1 MITAIIP
8 ILLSIL
14 VSIALSWVYFLRVA
28 IKRPPIGV
36 MNLWDVAF
44 VIAGILI
51 IPYLYLHLPLW
62 IVTALLALLTASI
75 IYFVLEPVVRVK
87 IALWLLALS
96 LTLAVIATAV
106 TFGANS
112 RAFYVI
118 NNLVLV
124 LIVIG
129 VSNIWVQSGMR
140 ARDATVLAIFLMIYD
155 FIFTSL
161 LPVTNDLFVSL
172 SALPFAPMFVWSFR
186 DEGQWLAIGLGDVL
200 LVSVFPFVL
209 DKAFGRS
216 AGWMA
221 AIVAMG
227 IIVILLVSPNIGLL
241 RETIPVMVVI
251 GPLMFLQYSFWHRQ
265 LGAERTMR
273 QYLQSTKPDH

>member
-1 MITAIIP
+1 MFTGPIP
-8 ILLSIL
+8 ILLSVL
-14 VSIALSWVYFLRVA
+14 ASLALSSGYFLRVV

-75 IYFVLEPVVRVK
+75 IYFVLEPVVRLNV
-87 IALWLLALS
+87 ALWLLTLS
-96 LTLAVIATAV
+96 LTLADIVTAV

-112 RAFYVI
+112 RLFYVI

-129 VSNIWVQSGMR
+129 VSNIWGQSGMK
-140 ARDATVLAIFLMIYD
+140 ARDATVLAVFLMVYD

-172 SALPFAPMFVWSFR
+172 SGIPFTPMFVWSFR
-186 DEGQWLAIGLGDVL
+186 GEGQWLAIGLGDVL
-200 LVSVFPFVL
+200 LVTVFPL
-209 DKAFGRS
+209 AMHKAFGRS

-227 IIVILLVSPNIGLL
+227 IIVVLLVFPNIGLL
-241 RETIPVMVVI
+241 RETFPVMVVL
-251 GPLMFLQYSFWHRQ
+251 GPVMMAQYTFWIRRR
-265 LGAERTMR
+265 GTERTMWEFSQAEHMR
-273 QYLQSTKPDH
+273 